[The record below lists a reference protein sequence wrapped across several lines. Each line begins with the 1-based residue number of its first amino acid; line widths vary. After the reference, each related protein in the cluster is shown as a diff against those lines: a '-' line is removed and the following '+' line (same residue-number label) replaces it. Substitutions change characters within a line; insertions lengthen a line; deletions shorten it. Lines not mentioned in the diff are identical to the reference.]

1 MSKNLYG
8 SDDSLITGGIIYD
21 ETEETTQDLINAEQK
36 KAGVYYCTC
45 STAASTQKK
54 TVTISGITA
63 LYDGLKIRVRF
74 TNEQSYNG
82 VPTLDLNSLGA
93 WPINRDSTG
102 MAGQYEW
109 TGGEVLDLVYDSTL
123 QRWVI
128 VGGERASE
136 GHYGKTKLFTSV
148 LSPSTNMAA
157 TPASVKQVNDKVGD
171 GVLDSGFT
179 ATNLTGAANELKNTL
194 TALDTKVDNLFFPTY
209 TGSETRYNKLPAG
222 VWRLPL
228 SFTSA
233 APDSP
238 DVACMSGIAYA
249 IITATSDQNFVIVIS
264 PYTQK
269 IYMRTQFG
277 TWNTWIEMAS
287 TTGSS
292 MASGTMGTGMGGT
305 CYGIKINGMC
315 VVLGTVAI
323 AAGASGSTTLATAPI
338 GYRPT
343 ALQNCILGTYVNGTN
358 FQTLS
363 NTGGMYTLNQ
373 NGEITQH
380 MTNNAPAGTV
390 AVYVFAFTI

>member
-179 ATNLTGAANELKNTL
+179 ATDLTEAANELKNTL
-194 TALDTKVDNLFFPTY
+194 TQLEAETETVENGLAIIINGNTSTSNVKSGQYVYLKNSTISGVPDDGLYTY
-209 TGSETRYNKLPAG
+209 TGPSTKTAG
-222 VWRLPL
+222 N
-228 SFTSA
+228 SFTSSELSVVSGGGLNFLQ
-233 APDSP
+233 DSLLKFKLIESIDFTFNNSSVSTKTIESINP
-238 DVACMSGIAYA
+238 ELVNARYISGFSPNG
-249 IITATSDQNFVIVIS
+249 ATPLFV
-264 PYTQK
+264 TRN
-269 IYMRTQFG
+269 MAG
-277 TWNTWIEMAS
+277 TNINLQLTTS
-287 TTGSS
+287 TTG
-292 MASGTMGTGMGGT
+292 TIRT
-305 CYGIKINGMC
+305 N
-315 VVLGTVAI
+315 
-323 AAGASGSTTLATAPI
+323 
-338 GYRPT
+338 
-343 ALQNCILGTYVNGTN
+343 ILYI
-358 FQTLS
+358 L
-363 NTGGMYTLNQ
+363 
-373 NGEITQH
+373 
-380 MTNNAPAGTV
+380 
-390 AVYVFAFTI
+390 